1 VTGSIAA
8 AARVASAPT
17 ASAWLAKRAVGHF
30 FRDSSAYA
38 VHCSHMAKRIHAR
51 ARAGFAVAG
60 IAIVSGFAS
69 SSLADGIPYPAGY
82 RQWTHVKSMVVLPSN
97 PAFATGGGMH
107 HVYANAAAMAGFST
121 GHFADGS
128 VFVFDLLKAVEN
140 SGVIAAGERERLDVM
155 VKDARRYAATGGWGF
170 ERFLANDTTPS
181 LTEEHRKLCV
191 ACHDQRA
198 DHDGVFSNYAR

>member
-1 VTGSIAA
+1 MLEANLVV
-8 AARVASAPT
+8 VASALT
-17 ASAWLAKRAVGHF
+17 TSAHRADRAVGHF
-30 FRDSSAYA
+30 VGDGRACGP
-38 VHCSHMAKRIHAR
+38 HCICMAKTIHAQ
-51 ARAGFAVAG
+51 ARALLAVAG
-60 IAIVSGFAS
+60 MAVATAFAS
-69 SSLADGIPYPAGY
+69 PRATDGVPYPAGY

-128 VFVFDLLKAVEN
+128 ILVFDLLKASEN

-155 VKDARRYAATGGWGF
+155 VKDARRYAASGGWGF
-170 ERFLANDTTPS
+170 ERFMGTDTTPS

-191 ACHDQRA
+191 ECHDQRA
-198 DHDGVFSNYAR
+198 DHDRVFSTYTR